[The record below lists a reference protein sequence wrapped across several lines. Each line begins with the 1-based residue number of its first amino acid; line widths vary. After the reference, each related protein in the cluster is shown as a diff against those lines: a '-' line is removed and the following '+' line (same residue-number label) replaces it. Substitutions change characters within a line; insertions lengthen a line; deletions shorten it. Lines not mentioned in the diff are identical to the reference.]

1 MSVLEERV
9 VGLRFITP
17 AFLGDAFFASELRSP
32 PFKAM
37 LRSWWRVA
45 HTGGR
50 APGIEAM
57 RDEEGR
63 IFGHAWLEH
72 TAEEGKARKWAM
84 KSPVRISLLEWRSGD
99 RVPWPEDPPVRH
111 PEVGDAGRNVGA
123 HLYLGYGPLGYD
135 GAAKRTKLNR
145 PSCVKPGTMV
155 TMRIRYPGDLRESL
169 RLDDILLLWD
179 AFGTV
184 GSRQRNG
191 WGSFAVSD
199 AHDQSSPT
207 LRDGQSLARFT
218 REFEDCLS
226 EDWSHAIGRDRR
238 GPLIW
243 LSRQP
248 FANWSEAMREL
259 ARVKIAYRTSLSIV
273 ANNDF
278 SCPVIDERHFLA
290 YPVTNHGVLE
300 WSGRDERGR
309 PRLTSRG
316 QLQQT
321 ARLANQLFSKVI
333 PESGSRFRAL
343 VAHLPHG
350 LPHALRTGLG
360 RESLELI
367 ERREKAVWRKVHDVL
382 DKEMERWSG

>member
-1 MSVLEERV
+1 
-9 VGLRFITP
+9 
-17 AFLGDAFFASELRSP
+17 
-32 PFKAM
+32 
-37 LRSWWRVA
+37 
-45 HTGGR
+45 
-50 APGIEAM
+50 
-57 RDEEGR
+57 
-63 IFGHAWLEH
+63 
-72 TAEEGKARKWAM
+72 M

-99 RVPWPEDPPVRH
+99 GEQWPKDPAVCH
-111 PEVGDAGRNVGA
+111 PEVGDGGRNVGA

-135 GAAKRTKLNR
+135 RAARRTKLNR
-145 PSCVKPGTMV
+145 PSCVKPGTRL

-199 AHDQSSPT
+199 AHGQSPPM
-207 LRDGQSLARFT
+207 LHNGQSLARFT
-218 REFEDCLS
+218 REFENCLC
-226 EDWSHAIGRDRR
+226 EDWSHSIGRDRQ

-243 LSRQP
+243 VSREP
-248 FANWSEAMREL
+248 FENWSEAMGEL
-259 ARVKIAYRTSLSIV
+259 ARVKIAYRTSLSI
-273 ANNDF
+273 AGNNDF
-278 SCPVIDERHFLA
+278 SRPVIDERHFLA

-309 PRLTSRG
+309 PRITSRG

-333 PESGSRFRAL
+333 AESASSFRAL

-350 LPHALRTGLG
+350 LPHALRAGLG

-367 ERREKAVWRKVHDVL
+367 ERCEKAVWRKVHDVL
-382 DKEMERWSG
+382 DKEMQRWSG